1 MEDCAPLLE
10 RAFSLDPGEQEYTI
24 EAITGEIPDFVRGTY
39 YLNGPARF
47 ARDGLQYRHWLDG
60 DGMVCALRFERDHVH
75 FTNRFVR
82 THKFVAEE
90 KAGHPIFR
98 TFGTAFA
105 SDRMKRGMALESPV
119 NVSVY
124 PYHGTLLAFGEQ
136 GLPWELDPV
145 TLETRG
151 TFTFGR
157 HLNEISP
164 FSAHPKF
171 DATTG
176 EMFNFGI
183 SFSATQPRLNVYRFD
198 AHARPLYRQ
207 RLQLPYPCS
216 VHDFSLSP
224 SYAIFYLSPY
234 ILHMEAMIHDGRTL
248 MEALRWEPQRG
259 SQLLLVAR
267 ATGDGVAAIPIGQ
280 GYCLHL
286 LNCFESDNHLIIDVI
301 EYERPIYD
309 QYQVVP
315 NLFTEVGKAQ
325 PVRFV
330 VDLRSRTCIARH
342 AIDYHQA
349 PDFPA
354 LDPQHVMLPSNDFW
368 MLGIG
373 ATGRSGRKFFDQL
386 VHANWTEGTA
396 SDIYQAP
403 PLHYLGGEP
412 VFIGDPHDPSTGV
425 VLCQVFDA
433 ERTASAFAL
442 FDAFH
447 VARDPV
453 GLLHIREPL
462 PLLFHASFQRAQGE
476 SRQTR
481 YRRPRGPAHDS

>member
-1 MEDCAPLLE
+1 MEDFAPLLE

-24 EAITGEIPDFVRGTY
+24 EGITGEVPDFIRGTY

-47 ARDGLQYRHWLDG
+47 ARAGLQYRHWLDG
-60 DGMVCALRFERDHVH
+60 DGMVCALRFERDRVH

-82 THKFVAEE
+82 TPKFVAEE

-98 TFGTAFA
+98 TFGTSFA
-105 SDRMKRGMALESPV
+105 AAQLKRGIALESPV

-124 PYHGTLLAFGEQ
+124 PYSGTLLAFGEQ

-145 TLETRG
+145 TLKTRG
-151 TFTFGR
+151 VFTFSG

-171 DATTG
+171 DPTTG
-176 EMFNFGI
+176 AMFNFGI

-198 AHARPLYRQ
+198 AQARLLYRQ
-207 RLQLPYPCS
+207 RLRLEYPCS

-224 SYAIFYLSPY
+224 SYTVFYLSPY
-234 ILHMEAMIHDGRTL
+234 ILDMEAMLHDGLTL
-248 MEALRWEPQRG
+248 MDALRWEPGRD
-259 SQLLLVAR
+259 SYLLLVAR
-267 ATGDGVAAIPIGQ
+267 ETGDAVASIPISQ
-280 GYCLHL
+280 RYCLHL
-286 LNCFESDNHLIIDVI
+286 LNCFESSNCLMIDVV
-301 EYERPIYD
+301 EYGRPIYE

-315 NLFTEVGKAQ
+315 DLFTEVGEAQ

-330 VDLRSRTCIARH
+330 IDLKSRTCVARH
-342 AIDYHQA
+342 EIDYHLA

-354 LDPQHVMLPSNDFW
+354 LDPRQVTLPSHDFW

-373 ATGRSGRKFFDQL
+373 ATGRSGRKFFNQL

-396 SDIYQAP
+396 GDIYQAP
-403 PLHYLGGEP
+403 PMCYLGGEP
-412 VFIGDPHDPSTGV
+412 VFIGDPHDPSIGV

-433 ERTASAFAL
+433 ARTASAFAL

-447 VARDPV
+447 VARGPV
-453 GLLHIREPL
+453 ALLHLREPI
-462 PLLFHASFQRAQGE
+462 PPLFHASFQRA
-476 SRQTR
+476 
-481 YRRPRGPAHDS
+481 